1 MFDIVGRRKWA
12 YVVSALILAPSIL
25 SLIIFRLQLGIDFS
39 GGTIYE
45 LRFASTPP
53 TEAIKRVYLE
63 QDLGEPLVQATGEGS
78 VIVRSKELGL
88 EEKQAVRAA
97 LEEEHGQAEELR
109 FEAVGPVIARELT
122 QRAILAVLVASVG
135 ILVYITW
142 AFRHVPQPFRYGV
155 CAICALVHDVL
166 VVLGVFSVLG
176 FLVNKEID
184 SMFITAILTAI
195 GYSVHDT
202 IVVFDRVRE
211 NRAKYTHAPLPTVVN
226 FSVNQTIDRSLNTS
240 ITLLITL
247 FALYL
252 FGGLAIKDFVLALL
266 IGTATGTY
274 SSIFIAASLLVDWD
288 IFSRRQVEAT

>member
-1 MFDIVGRRKWA
+1 MR
-12 YVVSALILAPSIL
+12 
-25 SLIIFRLQLGIDFS
+25 FRVN
-39 GGTIYE
+39 
-45 LRFASTPP
+45 APP
-53 TEAIKRVYLE
+53 TEEIKRIYLSL
-63 QDLGEPLVQATGEGS
+63 DLGEPLVQATGEGS
-78 VIVRSKELGL
+78 VIIRSKELAL
-88 EEKQAVRAA
+88 EDKQAVRGA
-97 LEEEHGQAEELR
+97 LEEVHGQAEELR

-211 NRAKYTHAPLPTVVN
+211 NRSKYSHAPLPTVVN

-288 IFSRRQVEAT
+288 LFSRRHVEAT

>member
-1 MFDIVGRRKWA
+1 MFNIVGRRKWA
-12 YVVSALILAPSIL
+12 YVFSAVILVPSIL

-45 LRFASTPP
+45 LRFETTPLA
-53 TEAIKRVYLE
+53 EEIKLIYLDL
-63 QDLGEPLVQATGEGS
+63 DLGEPLVQATGEGT
-78 VIVRSKELGL
+78 VIIRSKELGL
-88 EEKQAVRAA
+88 ENKQAVRSA
-97 LEEEHGQAEELR
+97 LEEVHGQAEELR

-135 ILVYITW
+135 ILIYITW
-142 AFRHVPQPFRYGV
+142 AFRRVPQPFRYGV

-176 FLVNKEID
+176 VLVNKEID

-211 NRAKYTHAPLPTVVN
+211 NRSKYSHAPLPTVVN

-288 IFSRRQVEAT
+288 IFSRRGVPAT